1 MLPPDGI
8 ELEQVRRFQPSFGCA
23 ASYAYRGSPHRSDA
37 LLPRAQRPTTR
48 FVAFVNCEAAGLQ
61 EHRPHAASWWADLL
75 RSSTKR
81 LLAQVLRLGLAT
93 AKNSKGVEGRRRH
106 APSREGR
113 ERLCPFRPAQSRDPQ
128 GSLVGSVLA
137 SNFLQLFRIYDV
149 PGDLAEGLGD
159 DLKTRP
165 LQRSLMTSH
174 AVSYS
179 CMAIIVILRS
189 FQAHLH
195 LDEVRPYD
203 ALANAAPH
211 TTEAQGQVLAA
222 SEMSHAQ

>member
-1 MLPPDGI
+1 MNESATVEEPAHPDKPQRLWRQDPEVLPPDGI

-165 LQRSLMTSH
+165 L
-174 AVSYS
+174 AKVSNDISRRQLLLYGHNRHPE
-179 CMAIIVILRS
+179 ILPS
-189 FQAHLH
+189 
-195 LDEVRPYD
+195 
-203 ALANAAPH
+203 APP
-211 TTEAQGQVLAA
+211 
-222 SEMSHAQ
+222 S